1 MAGSQMVQI
10 EAMYQAH
17 GAALLRYLQRNFG
30 RCAGAEDLLHETF
43 LRVLAREDRGA
54 SAQSPRAFLFG
65 IARHVGLSAARRTKL
80 RRARPIGDVAAAAP
94 DASETELREMR
105 AAIEQLPEQ
114 IRKTLALRLQDEL
127 SYDEIAEVLEIPI
140 GTVRSRLHTA
150 MRVLRD
156 ELT

>member
-30 RCAGAEDLLHETF
+30 GCAAAEDLLHETF
-43 LRVLAREDRGA
+43 LRVLARDDRVD
-54 SAQSPRAFLFG
+54 SAQSPRAYLFG
-65 IARHVGLSAARRTKL
+65 IARHVGLTAARRTKL
-80 RRARPIGDVAAAAP
+80 ARNKPIGDVAAK
-94 DASETELREMR
+94 ASDVSEKELTEMR

-114 IRKTLALRLQDEL
+114 IRETLSLRLQDEL
-127 SYDEIAEVLEIPI
+127 SYDEIATVLGIPV

-150 MRVLRD
+150 MRMLRD